1 MLGTEQLCSCTEGSP
16 GPRNATL
23 LALTN
28 KAVGELAQSLGQPAD
43 GSTTFLNPNS
53 QATIEYLKALITP
66 LYQEP
71 KALDVYGDNSVS
83 ACSGNNAHQPIA

>member
-1 MLGTEQLCSCTEGSP
+1 M
-16 GPRNATL
+16 

-53 QATIEYLKALITP
+53 QTTINYLKALITP
-66 LYQEP
+66 LYQEL
-71 KALDVYGDNSVS
+71 KALDVYGDDSVS
-83 ACSGNNAHQPIA
+83 ACIGNSTQQLLPEVHR

>member
-1 MLGTEQLCSCTEGSP
+1 M
-16 GPRNATL
+16 

-53 QATIEYLKALITP
+53 QTTIEYLKALITP

-71 KALDVYGDNSVS
+71 KALDVYGDDSVS
-83 ACSGNNAHQPIA
+83 ACIGNNAHQLTA